1 MYESC
6 AGPERRNLDECYFHR
21 LSNCSIADLPLD
33 RARGY
38 SSRTQQHS
46 VKVGALFPTVHEQQ
60 ILQLPDAL
68 PWVSFQDQQMFLRD
82 VWTIMCG
89 LAARTSKKM

>member
-46 VKVGALFPTVHEQQ
+46 VKVGAF
-60 ILQLPDAL
+60 ILNCRSL
-68 PWVSFQDQQMFLRD
+68 MRYR
-82 VWTIMCG
+82 G
-89 LAARTSKKM
+89 